1 MRARGGH
8 SGRFAAMAAPRPLPA
23 LERCGHLSL
32 PRCRPPPCN
41 FRTTTLTKVLNRL
54 CESAC
59 ACLVAA
65 PQGERSRVPA
75 LDTIGP
81 GDCSYARRPFTHP
94 SPPRR
99 CTPDPTCGRGG
110 WAARKR
116 APGSNRTTREMALR
130 GGSTF
135 GCMFGEQNL
144 PSWPKNVGFAGRRA
158 GVAAKNLSTSAS
170 RPRRVRTI
178 LVDFGPFWSIL
189 ARYPP
194 CFRYFKHVRT
204 STMHHGHM

>member
-1 MRARGGH
+1 MLALSQLRRASAAASLLLIRSVQVTAHTPAGLSPIPAPHDDARQTPRAGVEGGRPE
-8 SGRFAAMAAPRPLPA
+8 SGLRAA
-23 LERCGHLSL
+23 
-32 PRCRPPPCN
+32 
-41 FRTTTLTKVLNRL
+41 
-54 CESAC
+54 
-59 ACLVAA
+59 
-65 PQGERSRVPA
+65 
-75 LDTIGP
+75 
-81 GDCSYARRPFTHP
+81 
-94 SPPRR
+94 
-99 CTPDPTCGRGG
+99 
-110 WAARKR
+110 
-116 APGSNRTTREMALR
+116 TTREMALR

-144 PSWPKNVGFAGRRA
+144 PSWPKNVGFTGRRA